1 METQTTEITEI
12 QKKELAQTG
21 SSLLNGVNS
30 LVVKNEVG
38 NNAILTIVGQAKKG
52 KKVVNARF
60 KKMDEKSKENRR
72 ACIEMINSF
81 LNPLDEVIKIGLKK
95 SNTWLEVEQEK
106 REAQQRKLDEE
117 FERKQEAER
126 KRVEAKQ
133 RLLDE
138 AFERKQEAERQ
149 RVAKLQAE
157 AEAKGKVST
166 AVEKEI
172 IQQVA
177 VEREI
182 PQVIVPKVAAPANS
196 SYTDK
201 WYAEVPDL
209 KKLCEAIVNGIAPVN
224 SIMANMPVLNSMA
237 RIAASTSSIPGVLY
251 KRKNVTTQR

>member
-1 METQTTEITEI
+1 MEMTTEITEI
-12 QKKELAQTG
+12 QKKELAETG
-21 SSLLNGVNS
+21 CNLLNAVNT
-30 LVVKNEVG
+30 LPVRNEVE
-38 NNAILTIVGQAKKG
+38 NNAILDIVGQAKKG
-52 KKVVNARF
+52 EKIVKEKMKPLRDSTTKAAKDAR
-60 KKMDEKSKENRR
+60 ELE
-72 ACIEMINSF
+72 NSF
-81 LNPLDEVIKIGLKK
+81 LAPLSEARKIGLAK

-106 REAQQRKLDEE
+106 REAHQRKLDEE

-133 RLLDE
+133 KLLDE

-201 WYAEVPDL
+201 WYAEVTDL

-237 RIAASTSSIPGVLY
+237 RIAASTSSIPGVLF
-251 KRKNVTTQR
+251 KKKNITTQR